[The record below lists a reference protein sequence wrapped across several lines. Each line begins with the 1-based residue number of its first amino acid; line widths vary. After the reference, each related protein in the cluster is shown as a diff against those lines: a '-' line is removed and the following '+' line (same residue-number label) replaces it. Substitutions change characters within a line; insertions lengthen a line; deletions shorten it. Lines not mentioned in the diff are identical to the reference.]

1 MQCRC
6 MVLKKCTHAKEEECL
21 QVKVWTNLI
30 VNATIQVLSPPSGSE
45 NYTITVCLCYRLC
58 SVVTDFLLL

>member
-1 MQCRC
+1 MQCSC

-30 VNATIQVLSPPSGSE
+30 VNATIQVLCLPLLAVK
-45 NYTITVCLCYRLC
+45 ITQSLYVFAIDCVL
-58 SVVTDFLLL
+58 